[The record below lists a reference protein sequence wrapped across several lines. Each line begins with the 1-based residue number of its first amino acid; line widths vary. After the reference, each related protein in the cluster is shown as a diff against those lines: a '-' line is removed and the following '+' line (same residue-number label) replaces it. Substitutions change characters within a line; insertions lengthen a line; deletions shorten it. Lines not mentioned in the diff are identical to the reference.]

1 MVVSLVSLVPITL
14 LNYIYVFIPV
24 WFLNWCP
31 FSVWFFSFQ
40 QQLPAK
46 HNGYN
51 KYTDVIYLKE
61 LFADIITLLGYPSY
75 KDIWVTLILSN
86 LRERSREVSFYKPP

>member
-1 MVVSLVSLVPITL
+1 MVVLLVSSVPITL
-14 LNYIYVFIPV
+14 FNYIYVFIPI

-46 HNGYN
+46 QNGYK
-51 KYTDVIYLKE
+51 KYTDVILKE
-61 LFADIITLLGYPSY
+61 LFADIITLFRLS
-75 KDIWVTLILSN
+75 LIIL
-86 LRERSREVSFYKPP
+86 